1 MQDAAGRL
9 IGAICAAPTA
19 LLAHKV
25 GLGKRLTSYPAPV
38 FTEPLSASYAY
49 QEDDVVT
56 DGNLVTSRGPATA
69 VKFAL
74 QLVRLLVSEEKSK
87 EVAAAM
93 LV

>member
-1 MQDAAGRL
+1 MRVVKESGSRSSDTEEVESEAGTDREA
-9 IGAICAAPTA
+9 GDSSA
-19 LLAHKV
+19 
-25 GLGKRLTSYPAPV
+25 PAPV

-74 QLVRLLVSEEKSK
+74 QLVRLLV
-87 EVAAAM
+87 
-93 LV
+93 